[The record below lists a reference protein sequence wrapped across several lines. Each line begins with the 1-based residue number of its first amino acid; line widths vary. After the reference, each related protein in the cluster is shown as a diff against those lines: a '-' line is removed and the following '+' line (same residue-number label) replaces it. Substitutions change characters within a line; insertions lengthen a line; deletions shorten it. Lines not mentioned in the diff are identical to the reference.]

1 MSILNLTK
9 TRMLEGMWQ
18 GIITGAGDTKPDIAI
33 SHANTDVPDF
43 QLLRDDAAN
52 HWVLTIPIPA
62 SAVADGIQTILIVD
76 RGSDVKIGE
85 VVLIGDDVANGGL
98 QAEMELLRAELDM
111 LKRAFR
117 RHCVET
123 A

>member
-1 MSILNLTK
+1 MSLLNLTK

-18 GIITGAGDTKPDIAI
+18 GIITGAGDTKPDIAV
-33 SHANTDVPDF
+33 SHANTNVPDF
-43 QLLRDDAAN
+43 QLFRDEATK
-52 HWVLTIPIPA
+52 HWVLTIPVPA
-62 SAVADGIQTILIVD
+62 TAVADGIQTILIVD
-76 RGSDVKIGE
+76 RLADVKIGE
-85 VVLIGDDVANGGL
+85 IVLIGDDLSNGGL

-117 RHCVET
+117 RHCIET

>member
-1 MSILNLTK
+1 MSLLNLTK

-18 GIITGAGDTKPDIAI
+18 GIITGAGDTKPDIAV
-33 SHANTDVPDF
+33 SHANTNVPDF
-43 QLLRDDAAN
+43 QLFRDEAAN
-52 HWVLTIPIPA
+52 HWVLTIPVPA
-62 SAVADGIQTILIVD
+62 TAVADGIQTILIVD
-76 RGSDVKIGE
+76 RLADVKIGE
-85 VVLIGDDVANGGL
+85 IVLIGDDLSNGSL

-117 RHCVET
+117 RHCIET

>member
-1 MSILNLTK
+1 MSLLNLTK

-18 GIITGAGDTKPDIAI
+18 GIITGAGDTKPDIAV
-33 SHANTDVPDF
+33 SHANTNVPDF
-43 QLLRDDAAN
+43 QLFRDEAAN
-52 HWVLTIPIPA
+52 HWVLTIPVPA
-62 SAVADGIQTILIVD
+62 TAVADGIQTILIVD
-76 RGSDVKIGE
+76 RLADVKIGE
-85 VVLIGDDVANGGL
+85 IVLIGDDLSNGGL

-117 RHCVET
+117 RHCLET